1 MKITPRNLLIVI
13 ALTTVAAVFVLAV
26 NNARPFPNNRFFDF
40 PLAIGD
46 WKGRDIQMSDYVY
59 QLIETRYLFL
69 RDYQSPR
76 YDEPVNLSIV
86 WFDDTDIAFHAPEA
100 CLGGVGHKVKEKTTT
115 IVNINGSDHTL
126 GKLTVGNADGSNTI
140 VLYYFDVDGY
150 WTTSQADIRLHILG
164 KRLLFKRA
172 SASFIRLMTPV
183 ATSEEDA
190 IAMIRDF
197 LETAVPA
204 MPQYLHTEHVR

>member
-1 MKITPRNLLIVI
+1 MITI
-13 ALTTVAAVFVLAV
+13 ALTTVAAVLVLAV

-100 CLGGVGHKVKEKTTT
+100 CLGGVGHKVKEKTTA

-126 GKLTVGNADGSNTI
+126 GKLAVGNADGSNTI

-172 SASFIRLMTPV
+172 SASFIRLMAPV
-183 ATSEEDA
+183 VINDEET
-190 IAMIRDF
+190 ITMILDF
-197 LETAVPA
+197 LKTASEI
-204 MPQYLHTEHVR
+204 MPEYLYTKYVK